1 MQYRILGKTGL
12 KVSVIGFG
20 GIPIQRVDADQAV
33 EIVNRALDLGIN
45 FFDTARAYTDSEFKL
60 GKALRARRQE
70 AFIATKSMA
79 RTKEEMAA
87 DIRTSLDTLGVD
99 YIDLYQL
106 HNVKEKETLE
116 RVLAPG
122 GALEA
127 LEEAREKG
135 LIKHIGI
142 TGHIKDVLKVAMQ
155 TGRVET
161 VQLPFNAVETDGV
174 EEILDLAEANNIGTI
189 IMKPL
194 AGGALTNAG
203 VALKFIL
210 SHPVTTV
217 IPGMDSAEQV
227 VANAAVG
234 DSDFVLNGEEKSLL
248 EEEVARLGSTFC
260 RRCEYCQPCPEG
272 INIPAVFLFEGY
284 YDRYNLADWAKDRY
298 RNLPVKADACVQC
311 GACEE
316 KCPYNLPI
324 REMLARAGA
333 KLA

>member
-127 LEEAREKG
+127 LEEARENG

-203 VALKFIL
+203 AALKFIL
-210 SHPVTTV
+210 SHSVTTV

-234 DSDFVLNGEEKSLL
+234 DSDFVLTGEEKSLL